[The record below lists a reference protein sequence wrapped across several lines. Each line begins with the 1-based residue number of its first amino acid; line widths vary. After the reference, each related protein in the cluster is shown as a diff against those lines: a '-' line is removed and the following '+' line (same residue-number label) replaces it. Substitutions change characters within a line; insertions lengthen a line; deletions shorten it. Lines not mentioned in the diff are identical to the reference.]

1 MFTAP
6 LAMDCKHTPKLTVTT
21 SNSTTKKKKKIP
33 DGFSLS
39 STPLTHVSLVNKFKA
54 LLDEAP
60 SKPKVKYDSESVG
73 CHEHVTA
80 YYDYEWRM
88 LYC

>member
-1 MFTAP
+1 MIRKTSIKK
-6 LAMDCKHTPKLTVTT
+6 DTT
-21 SNSTTKKKKKIP
+21 DSSSIYKKKEENNA
-33 DGFSLS
+33 ST
-39 STPLTHVSLVNKFKA
+39 STPLTHVSLVNKSGILNKV
-54 LLDEAP
+54 LNT
-60 SKPKVKYDSESVG
+60 PKVKYDSEPVG

>member
-6 LAMDCKHTPKLTVTT
+6 LAMDCKHTPKLTDTT
-21 SNSTTKKKKKIP
+21 SISYKKKEENST
-33 DGFSLS
+33 SLS
-39 STPLTHVSLVNKFKA
+39 NPLTLVSLVNKFKA

-60 SKPKVKYDSESVG
+60 SKPKVKYDSEPVG

>member
-1 MFTAP
+1 MIRKTSSK
-6 LAMDCKHTPKLTVTT
+6 CTT
-21 SNSTTKKKKKIP
+21 TIGSSTLKKKEEI
-33 DGFSLS
+33 DGFASISLS
-39 STPLTHVSLVNKFKA
+39 STPLTHVSLVNKIKA

-60 SKPKVKYDSESVG
+60 SKPKVKYDSEPVG
-73 CHEHVTA
+73 YHEHVTA